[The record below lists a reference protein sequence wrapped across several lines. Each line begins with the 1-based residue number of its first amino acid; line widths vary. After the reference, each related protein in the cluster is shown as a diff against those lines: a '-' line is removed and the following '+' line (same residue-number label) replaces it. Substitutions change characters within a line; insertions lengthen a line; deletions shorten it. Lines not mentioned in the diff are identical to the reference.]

1 MAKPK
6 ATSTADLHVWLRGI
20 LGIFLGMFADGRED
34 VRGKKEVE
42 NGMKGRE
49 QENLTKSLRHYRKCE
64 EP

>member
-42 NGMKGRE
+42 ME
-49 QENLTKSLRHYRKCE
+49 
-64 EP
+64 

>member
-6 ATSTADLHVWLRGI
+6 ETSTIDLHVWLHGI

-42 NGMKGRE
+42 NGMKGRKQKRE
-49 QENLTKSLRHYRKCE
+49 RKFDKK
-64 EP
+64 P